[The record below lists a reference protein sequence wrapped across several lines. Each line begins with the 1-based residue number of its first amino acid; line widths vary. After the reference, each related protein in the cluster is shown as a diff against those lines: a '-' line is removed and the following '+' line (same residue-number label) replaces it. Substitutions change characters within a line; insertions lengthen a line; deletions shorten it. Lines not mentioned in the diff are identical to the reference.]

1 MKALIDGDVY
11 LYQAVHRGL
20 TAMSFDGEHYIYA
33 FDLSELLSDF
43 SGSIRGI
50 CAEVRTLTGADN
62 VEPIICLSSREN
74 FRKKRINPDYK
85 ANRAPKKP
93 LAFKALKDAVMDE
106 YAPRVQKGLEADDL
120 LGIYHTSRGNR
131 DTVVCSID
139 KDMLTLP
146 GLCYNTDKGTLV
158 DVSPIEAER
167 YFLRQV
173 LIGDRVDN
181 YFGVPGVG
189 EKTALSIFEQ
199 SGYSWD
205 TVVGTYES
213 RGLTEKDALM
223 NARCAYILRHK
234 DFSFERKKVRLWTP
248 KKLKHCV

>member
-43 SGSIRGI
+43 AGSIEGI
-50 CAEVRTLTGADN
+50 CQEVGKITN
-62 VEPIICLSSREN
+62 SEKVEPVICLSSKTN
-74 FRKKRINPDYK
+74 FRKKRVNPDYK
-85 ANRAPKKP
+85 GNRAPKKP
-93 LAFKALKDAVMDE
+93 LAFKALNDAVME
-106 YAPRVQKGLEADDL
+106 KYSPRRQRGLEADDL

-146 GLCYNTDKGTLV
+146 GYCYNTDKGEFV
-158 DVSPIEAER
+158 DVSPKDAEQ

-189 EKTALSIFEQ
+189 EKTAYSIFERD
-199 SGYSWD
+199 GYSWN
-205 TVVGTYES
+205 TVVDTYES

-223 NARCAYILRHK
+223 NARCAYILRHG
-234 DFSFERKKVRLWTP
+234 DFSFEHKKVRLWTP